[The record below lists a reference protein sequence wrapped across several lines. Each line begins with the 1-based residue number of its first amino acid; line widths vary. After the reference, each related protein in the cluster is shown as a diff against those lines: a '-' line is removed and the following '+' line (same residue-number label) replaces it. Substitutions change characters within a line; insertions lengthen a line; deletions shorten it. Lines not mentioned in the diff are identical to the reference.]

1 MPVVLVED
9 LPGVPLAPLP
19 TADELAFV
27 PIACDSVDFCP
38 LVGIPVDG
46 RVGST
51 DERAPVDP
59 VAPAPGPDD
68 DPGPAAAESP
78 MPPPCAIA
86 AATGATAS
94 AAATPMRATIQHTP
108 SSLRRVPV
116 RVGASALCADGPTR
130 IVGGHLRN
138 VRCVVPLSAVS
149 AVT

>member
-9 LPGVPLAPLP
+9 LPGVPSAPLP
-19 TADELAFV
+19 AADELALV

-68 DPGPAAAESP
+68 DSGPAAAESP
-78 MPPPCAIA
+78 MPPACAI

-94 AAATPMRATIQHTP
+94 AAAKVNAH
-108 SSLRRVPV
+108 
-116 RVGASALCADGPTR
+116 AL
-130 IVGGHLRN
+130 
-138 VRCVVPLSAVS
+138 
-149 AVT
+149 